1 MQRRI
6 MVMLTSLLVALALI
20 VALPGTSAADDGSVL
35 SANLS
40 GANEVPP
47 ANPDGAGSSTVVLG
61 QDRVCFSLNWRNINA
76 PFAGHIHRGGAGV
89 NGPVVVG
96 FFQKTPGTALPAT
109 LSSAAGCVSGV
120 DPALIDEIR
129 QNPAGFYVNLH
140 TADFPGGA
148 IRGQLGS
155 ASHVSVDLPK
165 GFNALLLGRNE
176 VPPADPDGFGLAFV
190 SARKDEVCFVVS
202 WAKIASP
209 FAGHIHRGGAGVN
222 GPVVVGFFQ
231 STPADPLP
239 ATFNAVDGCISG
251 VDLALI
257 DEIRQ
262 NPAGF
267 YVNLHTADF
276 PGGAIRGQLRRG
288 F

>member
-47 ANPDGAGSSTVVLG
+47 ADPDGAGSSTVVLG
-61 QDRVCFSLNWRNINA
+61 QDRVCFSLHWRNINA
-76 PFAGHIHRGGAGV
+76 PFAGHIHRGPAGV
-89 NGPVVVG
+89 NGPIVVG
-96 FFQKTPGTALPAT
+96 FFQKAPSTPLPAT
-109 LSSAAGCVSGV
+109 LSSAAGCVEGV
-120 DPALIDEIR
+120 APALIDEIR
-129 QNPAGFYVNLH
+129 QNPASFYVNLH
-140 TADFPGGA
+140 NADFPGGA

-155 ASHVSVDLPK
+155 AGQVQINLPQ

-176 VPPADPDGFGLAFV
+176 VPPADPDGFGLALV
-190 SARKDEVCFVVS
+190 SARNDEVCFLVS
-202 WAKIASP
+202 WVKIASP
-209 FAGHIHRGGAGVN
+209 FAGHIHRGAAGVN
-222 GPVVVGFFQ
+222 GPIVVGFFQ
-231 STPADPLP
+231 ATPTDPLP

-251 VDLALI
+251 VDPALI
-257 DEIRQ
+257 DEIGR

-267 YVNLHTADF
+267 YVNLHNAEF
-276 PGGAIRGQLRRG
+276 PGGVIRGQLRRG